1 MTGEEQ
7 LPTHATA
14 HLLSTSVSR
23 LNRIRAAV
31 LGCNDGI
38 TSTAGL
44 VVGVA
49 AATTGTTALTLA
61 GLSGLVAGSLAM
73 GGGEY
78 TSVQAQRDSQEALLR
93 TQRSELLAVPNEE
106 LDELAHLYV
115 QKGLSLRLAREVAA
129 ELTERDAL
137 AAHAEAELGIDLE
150 DLVNPWE
157 ASLASALS
165 YLLGGL
171 LSLVAILVPPHS
183 YRIPVCVAAVLLGL
197 GLTGFVAA
205 RLGKAPAGRATLRN
219 ILVGSATMAVTYALG
234 SVVSAL
240 T

>member
-1 MTGEEQ
+1 MSDEEQ
-7 LPTHATA
+7 LPAHASA

-31 LGCNDGI
+31 LGGNDGV

-49 AATTGTTALTLA
+49 AATTNTTTLVLA
-61 GLSGLVAGSLAM
+61 GLTGLVAGSLAM

-78 TSVQAQRDSQEALLR
+78 TSVQTQRDSQEALLNA
-93 TQRSELLAVPNEE
+93 QRAELVAVPAEE
-106 LDELAHLYV
+106 LDELAHLYM

-129 ELTERDAL
+129 ELTKRDAL
-137 AAHAEAELGIDLE
+137 AAHAEAELGIDLG
-150 DLVNPWE
+150 DLVKPWE

-165 YLLGGL
+165 YLAGGA
-171 LSLVAILVPPHS
+171 LSLVAILLPPHT

-197 GLTGFVAA
+197 GFTGYFAA
-205 RLGKAPAGRATLRN
+205 RLGRAPAGLATLRN

-234 SVVSAL
+234 SIVRAR
-240 T
+240 

>member
-1 MTGEEQ
+1 MTDEEQ
-7 LPTHATA
+7 LPAHASA

-31 LGCNDGI
+31 LGSNDGV

-49 AATTGTTALTLA
+49 AATTNMTTLILA
-61 GLSGLVAGSLAM
+61 GLTGLVAGSLAM

-78 TSVQAQRDSQEALLR
+78 TSVQAQRDSQEALLNA
-93 TQRSELLAVPNEE
+93 QRAELVAVPAEE
-106 LDELAHLYV
+106 LDELAHLYM

-129 ELTERDAL
+129 ELTKRDAL
-137 AAHAEAELGIDLE
+137 AAHAEAELGIDVE
-150 DLVNPWE
+150 DLVKPWE

-165 YLLGGL
+165 YLAGGV
-171 LSLVAILVPPHS
+171 LSLVAILLPPRT

-197 GLTGFVAA
+197 GLTGYFAA
-205 RLGKAPAGRATLRN
+205 RLGRAPAVRATVRN

-234 SVVSAL
+234 SIVRAL
-240 T
+240 